1 MYKVL
6 CACAGINSLICSC
19 TSCQARFL
27 QSAEMVYTQP
37 VEDISGARQIIF
49 MATMQS
55 QMLAERRPFTIVA
68 LAVKFN
74 YAIEELAS
82 ELHPGVNVSQAPLA
96 QKQQLL
102 EKVFAE
108 YDAKCTNKQYWLSAQ
123 QREAIK
129 HLLLHSTPR
138 FMRHLSSLMDQI
150 PEKSVPYKL
159 KILQTKRWVIGGGV
173 RGTDIWSSVLQMD
186 AEKQVLL
193 AECVNREACHLTS
206 N

>member
-1 MYKVL
+1 
-6 CACAGINSLICSC
+6 
-19 TSCQARFL
+19 
-27 QSAEMVYTQP
+27 MVYTQAM
-37 VEDISGARQIIF
+37 EDITESREIIF

-55 QMLAERRPFTIVA
+55 QMLGERRPFTIVA

-74 YAIEELAS
+74 YAIQELGS
-82 ELHPGVNVSQAPLA
+82 ELHPGRDLDQAPLA
-96 QKQQLL
+96 QKQMLL
-102 EKVFAE
+102 EKIFAE
-108 YDAKCTNKQYWLSAQ
+108 YDEKCSNKQYKLSNL

-138 FMRHLSSLMDQI
+138 FMRLLQSLMDQI

-173 RGTDIWSSVLQMD
+173 KGNDVWSSILQMD
-186 AEKQVLL
+186 ADKQVLL
-193 AECVNREACHLTS
+193 AECVNHEARQKLYQAIS